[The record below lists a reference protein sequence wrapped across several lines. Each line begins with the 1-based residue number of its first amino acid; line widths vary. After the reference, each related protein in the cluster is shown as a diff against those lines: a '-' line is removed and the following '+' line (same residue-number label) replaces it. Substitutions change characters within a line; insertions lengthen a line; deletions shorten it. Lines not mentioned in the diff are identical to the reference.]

1 MNEKSQLLTP
11 EQTSADE
18 IPRDPMSIDIFDIP
32 PHPAADMF
40 PMLPDDE
47 LEELAADIKA
57 NGLLMPLLVGQLNGQ
72 SVLVDG
78 RNRREACRRAGIIP
92 DHVLLD
98 GQDPRA
104 YIVSANIR
112 RRNLTKG
119 QQAVLVAKIYP
130 EPEKGGRNKNAV
142 ITTEFSSGLLSH
154 ARTVL
159 RHAPDLA
166 EHVINGS
173 LSLDKAYE
181 EARIRKGRADTHE
194 ARFNALKA
202 AASDLAELVV
212 EGQLNLEEAEAAERE
227 REAQASRRKKLL
239 AEALHA
245 LSAHAYVLDRNWRA
259 EVMHIIRN
267 EAELYKQHNCG
278 PVDEFIEALE
288 IFEQQAGVL
297 LNKIRG
303 EDDVEKS

>member
-1 MNEKSQLLTP
+1 
-11 EQTSADE
+11 
-18 IPRDPMSIDIFDIP
+18 MSIDIFDIP

-202 AASDLAELVV
+202 TAPDLAEMVV
-212 EGQLNLEEAEAAERE
+212 EEKLSLEEAEAAERE
-227 REAQASRRKKLL
+227 RAERTRRNKKLL
-239 AEALHA
+239 AEALHSLA
-245 LSAHAYVLDRNWRA
+245 AYAYLLNQNRHD
-259 EVMHIIRN
+259 EVVHFITC
-267 EAELYKQHNCG
+267 EAELYKQYNFG

>member
-1 MNEKSQLLTP
+1 
-11 EQTSADE
+11 
-18 IPRDPMSIDIFDIP
+18 MSIDIFDIP
-32 PHPAADMF
+32 PHPAADVF

-57 NGLLMPLLVGQLNGQ
+57 IGLQQPLVVAELDGQP
-72 SVLVDG
+72 VLIDG

-142 ITTEFSSGLLSH
+142 ITTEFSSGLLSQ

-166 EHVINGS
+166 DHVINGS

-181 EARIRKGRADTHE
+181 EARIRKGRADTYE

-202 AASDLAELVV
+202 AAPDLAEMVV
-212 EGQLNLEEAEAAERE
+212 EEKLTLEEAEAAQRE
-227 REAQASRRKKLL
+227 REEKARRGKRLL

-245 LSAHAYVLDRNWRA
+245 LSAHAYVLDQNRHA
-259 EVMHIIRN
+259 EVVHFITC
-267 EAELYKQHNCG
+267 EAELYKHHNFG
-278 PVDEFIEALE
+278 PVDEFIGALE
-288 IFEQQAGVL
+288 IFEQYAGLL
-297 LNKIRG
+297 LNGIRAASIKG
-303 EDDVEKS
+303 EKEDAEKS